1 MTEIHLYRFCLLIYG
16 LNTFTKGKCEKLL
29 GRAVVQAV
37 SSWHLAAEARVRA
50 GVNPRG
56 IFGG

>member
-16 LNTFTKGKCEKLL
+16 LNIFTNSKYEKLL
-29 GRAVVQAV
+29 GRAMAQAV